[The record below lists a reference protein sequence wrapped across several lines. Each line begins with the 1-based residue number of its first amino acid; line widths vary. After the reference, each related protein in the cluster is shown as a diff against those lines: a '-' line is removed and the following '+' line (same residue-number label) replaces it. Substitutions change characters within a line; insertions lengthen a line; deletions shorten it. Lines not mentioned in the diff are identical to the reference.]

1 LKLKKWL
8 KLKEKRRRE
17 TRLKLKKEKKK
28 KKKRHIE
35 APLTFQVFSSSG
47 GQSYHVREKHCF

>member
-17 TRLKLKKEKKK
+17 TRLKLKKKKK